1 MGRGYGPELTPR
13 VSPKPHPKQAGQEA
27 KTMTEADRLEV
38 ERALDNHESLQ
49 NTWFWNDNGNAKTR
63 AWKENKLNFLVEVED
78 SNGDVYKYCSTV
90 SISRKNFR
98 YRGEFTKN
106 GKKGDVRLFKT
117 LLAKEVQ

>member
-1 MGRGYGPELTPR
+1 
-13 VSPKPHPKQAGQEA
+13 
-27 KTMTEADRLEV
+27 MTEADRMEV

-49 NTWFWNDNGNAKTR
+49 NTWFWKDNGNAKTR

-90 SISRKNFR
+90 SISRAHFK

-106 GKKGDVRLFKT
+106 GKKGDVRLFKN
-117 LLAKEVQ
+117 LLAVVKKEAN